1 MGRENIRTLR
11 ETSAGQDA
19 QFATA
24 QARGLGVTPDDIT
37 TMRRRGEIENQR
49 SGVWRFTSAPNP
61 PDPAVTAMLACW
73 PYGVIS
79 HRSAAVYHGLT
90 RVKRPPEP
98 EVIIPHREVR
108 ELPGIK
114 LHWSRRLDDCD
125 ILRVGSARYTSCART
140 VIDLADPKDV
150 WETLAILDDAVAG
163 GATRTWINNR
173 ATELANGR
181 KGPRII
187 RDATSK
193 ESEAVFNSWLE
204 RAAGHVIRAGGL
216 PDPVWNVSVRDAR
229 GRIGIV
235 DALWLP
241 WRVVAELEGLRFH
254 TTPRQRRRDAA
265 RFNRLLDA
273 RYQPRRFTWEDIV
286 HRPLEVVATLYG
298 ALNAAG
304 ANLDPARIP
313 RAIVLPTRPYL

>member
-1 MGRENIRTLR
+1 MGYEHFRLLR
-11 ETSAGQDA
+11 ETAKGQDA

-24 QARGLGVTPDDIT
+24 QARALGVDRHDID
-37 TMRRRGEIENQR
+37 TMRKRGEIENLR
-49 SGVWRFTSAPNP
+49 LSVWRYTSAPGN
-61 PDPAVTAMLACW
+61 PDPAITAMLACW
-73 PYGVIS
+73 PEGVIS

-90 RVKRPPEP
+90 RVKPPLEP
-98 EVIIPHREVR
+98 DVTVPHGEVHR
-108 ELPGIK
+108 LPGIS
-114 LHWSRRLDDCD
+114 LHWSRRLDECD
-125 ILRVGSARYTSCART
+125 VLRVGNARYTSVART
-140 VIDLADPKDV
+140 VNDLADPKDV

-163 GATRTWINNR
+163 GAKRTWINNR

-181 KGPRII
+181 AGARII

-204 RAAGHVIRAGGL
+204 RATSHVIRAGGL

-273 RYQPRRFTWEDIV
+273 QYQPRRFTWEDIV
-286 HRPLEVVATLYG
+286 HRPLDVVATLYG

-304 ANLDPARIP
+304 ADLDPARIP
-313 RAIVLPTRPYL
+313 RAIVLPTRPFL